1 MKTNHKNHL
10 DLPSDFSLES
20 LRDQNPFRVPDGYF
34 DELPQRISARIE
46 ANPIRTKTRRLHP
59 GVFAAAASVVLL
71 LGLTVVMRTSI
82 FNPSTE
88 SISNYSA
95 TELSSIPDTHIVN
108 HLDKAITSGE
118 IDESALMDV
127 VATAT
132 AQEATSNT
140 TTAEVQSEATG
151 ILPNVSD
158 EDIINY
164 LIQNQTPTSTTN
176 DILKNDLN

>member
-1 MKTNHKNHL
+1 MKTNHKNHP

-34 DELPQRISARIE
+34 DELPQRISARIG

-59 GVFAAAASVVLL
+59 GVFAAAASVILL

-82 FNPSTE
+82 YNLPTE
-88 SISNYSA
+88 SINSYSP
-95 TELSSIPDTHIVN
+95 TELSIIPDTHIVKHFDN
-108 HLDKAITSGE
+108 AITNGE
-118 IDESALMDV
+118 IDESALMDE

-132 AQEATSNT
+132 AVEATSNT
-140 TTAEVQSEATG
+140 TSAQVQSESTG
-151 ILPNVSD
+151 ILPTVSD
-158 EDIINY
+158 EEIINY

-176 DILKNDLN
+176 DILKNELK